1 MSNASAPSRPGYRAV
16 LRNREFRALWL
27 THVTSVLGNQVTL
40 VVLAA
45 LVLERT
51 GSVALSALS
60 FAVMFLPWVIGAPLL
75 SLAADRYPRR
85 TVMVS
90 CDVGRG
96 LLLLVMALPV
106 MPVWGLFVAATLC
119 ALLGPPFEAAR
130 GATVPDVLSAELY
143 PVGQSLQA
151 ASLQVSQLLGFGLG
165 GVLVT
170 TWPGS
175 WALCVDGVSFLL
187 SALVLRRCVAWRP
200 GQAGGVDL
208 SARSWLQQCGEGL
221 TVVGRSAELR
231 TLLLLCCVVA
241 AVTVV
246 PESLA
251 VAQAR
256 TYEASALTAAL
267 LCAALPLGSAAGVL
281 IAGRW
286 TPDGNRLAGA
296 RSLAVLACA
305 VCAACLLQPSLPVL
319 LALWVLAGAGAGSML
334 RANVAF
340 VLRVAP
346 AVRGRALSVAQGA
359 LQVSQGLCVAGAGL
373 LAGVVGPVAAVG
385 WTGLLGVAA
394 VLLLLR
400 RWPDTLLHDGAPEV
414 QAPQGQQLAAAA

>member
-1 MSNASAPSRPGYRAV
+1 M

-45 LVLERT
+45 IVLERT

-60 FAVMFLPWVIGAPLL
+60 YAVMFLPWVVGAPLL

-85 TVMVS
+85 TVMVV
-90 CDVGRG
+90 CDVARG
-96 LLLLVMALPV
+96 VLVLLMALPS
-106 MPVWGLFVAATLC
+106 MPVWALFVAAVVC

-130 GATVPDVLSAELY
+130 GATVPDVLTAEQY
-143 PVGQSLQA
+143 PVGQSLQS
-151 ASLQVSQLLGFGLG
+151 ASLQVAQLLGFGLG

-170 TWPGS
+170 TSPGS
-175 WALCVDGVSFLL
+175 WALCIDGVCFLL
-187 SALVLRRCVAWRP
+187 SAAVLRRRVAWRP
-200 GQAGGVDL
+200 GHAETVDL
-208 SARSWLQQCGEGL
+208 RLGTWLRECGEGL
-221 TVVGRSAELR
+221 TVVGRSVELR
-231 TLLLLCCVVA
+231 TLLALCCVVA

-256 TYEASALTAAL
+256 AYDASAVGAAL
-267 LCAALPLGSAAGVL
+267 VCAALPVGSAAGVL
-281 IAGRW
+281 LAGRW
-286 TPDGNRLAGA
+286 TPAGNRLAGA

-305 VCAACLLQPSLPVL
+305 ACTACLTQPALPVL

-346 AVRGRALSVAQGA
+346 GVRGRALSVAQGA

-373 LAGVVGPVAAVG
+373 LASLLGPVNAVG
-385 WTGLLGVAA
+385 ATGVLGLAG

-400 RWPDTLLHDGAPEV
+400 RWPSSLLRDGAPAADVRE
-414 QAPQGQQLAAAA
+414 PRPLAAVG

>member
-1 MSNASAPSRPGYRAV
+1 MIDLAAQSRPGYRAV

-85 TVMVS
+85 TVMVT
-90 CDVGRG
+90 CDVARG
-96 LLLLVMALPV
+96 LLLLVMALPA
-106 MPVWGLFVAATLC
+106 MPVWGLFVAAVLC

-151 ASLQVSQLLGFGLG
+151 ASLQVAQLLGFGLG

-170 TWPGS
+170 TSTGS
-175 WALCVDGVSFLL
+175 WALCIDGVSFLL
-187 SALVLRRCVAWRP
+187 SALVLQRCVTWRP
-200 GQAGGVDL
+200 GQAATVDL
-208 SARSWLQQCGEGL
+208 SARTWLRECGQGL
-221 TVVGRSAELR
+221 TVVGRSVELR
-231 TLLLLCCVVA
+231 TLLALCCVIA

-256 TYEASALTAAL
+256 AYDASALTTAL
-267 LCAALPLGSAAGVL
+267 LCAALPVGSAGGVL
-281 IAGRW
+281 LAGRW
-286 TPDGNRLAGA
+286 TPAGNRLAGA

-305 VCAACLLQPSLPVL
+305 ACAACLLQPPVPVL
-319 LALWVLAGAGAGSML
+319 LGLWVLAGAGAGSML

-346 AVRGRALSVAQGA
+346 SVRGRALSVAQGA
-359 LQVSQGLCVAGAGL
+359 LQVSQGVCVAGAGL
-373 LAGVVGPVAAVG
+373 LASVVGPVAAVG
-385 WTGLLGVAA
+385 WTGALGLVG
-394 VLLLLR
+394 VLLLLH
-400 RWPDTLLHDGAPEV
+400 RWPASLLHDGAIVVEAPE
-414 QAPQGQQLAAAA
+414 PRPLAVAA